1 MPKKSLAAL
10 ALVVWVA
17 GCAATGSGSLPM
29 LPQQQ
34 GAQGLIPPDYV
45 CPGSIPGPPDQMLL
59 AEIRAFLEENG
70 MLGRL
75 PGGMTA
81 DIPLVLNGP
90 VKSYLIAF
98 AKSPN
103 FRASLARS
111 KRYLP
116 MIRQVFRRQGL
127 PQDLIYLP
135 LIESG
140 FNPKA
145 RSPKEAV
152 GMWQFVAETARRYGL
167 KVNEKVDERCDP
179 EKSTLAAA
187 RYLEDLYHQFG
198 CWYLA
203 AAGYNA
209 GEKRVEGVVSRH
221 GTRDFWT
228 MAQGRLLPQ
237 ETCNYVPQLIAATLI
252 AKSPKKYG
260 LVPQQ
265 EPEKAVAASE

>member
-1 MPKKSLAAL
+1 M
-10 ALVVWVA
+10 
-17 GCAATGSGSLPM
+17 
-29 LPQQQ
+29 
-34 GAQGLIPPDYV
+34 IPWDYV
-45 CPGSIPGPPDQMLL
+45 CPGAAVPATDQALL
-59 AEIRAFLEENG
+59 AEIRLFLEVNG

-75 PGGMTA
+75 PYGVA
-81 DIPLVLNGP
+81 AEIPLVLNAP
-90 VKSYLIAF
+90 VRAYLASF
-98 AKSPN
+98 AKSAN

-111 KRYLP
+111 RQYLP

-127 PQDLIYLP
+127 PQDLVYLP

-152 GMWQFVAETARRYGL
+152 GLWQFIAATARRYGL
-167 KVNEKVDERCDP
+167 KVDGEVDERCHP
-179 EKSTLAAA
+179 EKSTQAAA

-209 GEKRVEGVVSRH
+209 GEKRVEGVVHRH
-221 GTRDFWT
+221 GTKDFWT
-228 MAQGRLLPQ
+228 MAGSRWLPQ

-252 AKSPKKYG
+252 AKSPQKYG
-260 LVPQQ
+260 LSP
-265 EPEKAVAASE
+265 SDL